1 MSPAQ
6 IFLELEQLPL
16 QPFRIH
22 VSDGSHYD
30 VRHPEFC
37 MVGVRTTSIWV
48 RPASPDDPDRY
59 VRIDNLHITRLEPLP
74 RPTAPTANGPNSA

>member
-1 MSPAQ
+1 MAPTQ
-6 IFLELEQLPL
+6 LLLELQQLPA

-48 RPASPDDPDRY
+48 PPDSADGPDRY
-59 VRIDNLHITRLEPLP
+59 VRIDNRHITRLEPLS
-74 RPTAPTANGPNSA
+74 APTNPAANGQSGS